1 MNRKLL
7 PKLEQIKA
15 ADIGGCMF
23 LSKYRPYGLTAREML
38 NACMASNMPALFP
51 MLRLWIII
59 LLCVLTCIT
68 AQAHPGHEGGHDG
81 DEFVW
86 TADHLARHPVATLLI
101 LAAVALIAWGATRFF
116 SATQRQIKAAA
127 ARTQAAD
134 KTV

>member
-1 MNRKLL
+1 MPTTLPMIRLL
-7 PKLEQIKA
+7 
-15 ADIGGCMF
+15 
-23 LSKYRPYGLTAREML
+23 
-38 NACMASNMPALFP
+38 
-51 MLRLWIII
+51 II
-59 LLCVLTCIT
+59 LLACLLTCIT

-101 LAAVALIAWGATRFF
+101 LAAVALIAWGAARFF
-116 SATQRQIKAAA
+116 SATQRQVKAAA